1 MINTVTNTQN
11 ASISADISADV
22 DARARVWTVLG
33 GLLLTD
39 LGLRLNSP

>member
-1 MINTVTNTQN
+1 MIKSVTDMINH
-11 ASISADISADV
+11 SISADISVDV
-22 DARARVWTVLG
+22 FARARIGNRL